1 MTTRVRFAPSPTGYL
16 HIGSARTA
24 LFNYLYARH
33 TGGKFLL
40 RIEDTDLARSTE
52 ESTRSILDGLAW
64 LELDQDE
71 EIVFQSDNADKHR
84 ATAKKL
90 LAEGKAYRDFTPK
103 AEPNDANVKDAIK
116 DRARANQ
123 GEKNL
128 RDNPYRDLTAEE
140 SNKRAAAGEPF
151 AIRLKVPD
159 VRTGSG
165 SDRVPAVLK
174 TSFEDAVYGL
184 QERDYAETEDLVLLR
199 SDGHPLYNL
208 AVVCDDIEMQIT
220 HVIRGQDHL
229 TNTHKQILIYEALGI
244 TPPTFA
250 HLPLIMAPNK
260 GKLSKRKHGEV
271 VSMTTYRDAGFLA
284 AAFRNF
290 LALLGWSAGEEKEIY
305 SLVELIET
313 FSLDGI
319 HRSNAVFNFT
329 ENDPRK
335 WTDDKAQWMNAEYIR
350 TMPIGELLPFV
361 KAELKSAKLWREE
374 YEEQLSVVSGQL
386 SEDADTLQ
394 KPARSKGEMIRTP
407 PSVSSPQISKS
418 SSDEMQKTAR
428 EQGRYIQ
435 PEIGSSEWFENT
447 INLIRQRF
455 FTLKDFSSQGRAY
468 FSEDY
473 DFDPAAIAKN
483 LTKFPELKTWLPE
496 LADRFEAEFGDS
508 VSSPHVSKGYGEAA
522 NWPPA
527 NAGGSDTFTE
537 ANIELVVKAFTE
549 EKGTKLGV
557 IMNGART
564 LITGVAVGPSMLSVF
579 EVIGLERIIMRLR
592 SHVAW
597 NS

>member
-1 MTTRVRFAPSPTGYL
+1 MITRVRFGPSPTGYL

-64 LELDQDE
+64 LELDHDE

-103 AEPNDANVKDAIK
+103 AAPSDANVKDAIK
-116 DRARANQ
+116 DRARAAQ
-123 GEKNL
+123 GEKNM
-128 RDNPYRDLTAEE
+128 RDNLYRDLSAAESDE
-140 SNKRAAAGEPF
+140 RAAAGEPF
-151 AIRLKVPD
+151 AIRLKVAE
-159 VRTGSG
+159 TG
-165 SDRVPAVLK
+165 K
-174 TSFEDAVYGL
+174 TSFEDAVYGI

-208 AVVCDDIEMQIT
+208 AVVCDDIEMAIT
-220 HVIRGQDHL
+220 HVIRGQDHI
-229 TNTHKQILIYEALGI
+229 TNTHKQVLIYEALGV

-305 SLVELIET
+305 SLDELVQK

-329 ENDPRK
+329 ENDPRR

-350 TMPIGELLPFV
+350 TMPVDELMPFV
-361 KAELKSAKLWREE
+361 KPELKAAKLWRDE
-374 YEEQLSVVSGQL
+374 YE
-386 SEDADTLQ
+386 DDDKA
-394 KPARSKGEMIRTP
+394 
-407 PSVSSPQISKS
+407 
-418 SSDEMQKTAR
+418 
-428 EQGRYIQ
+428 
-435 PEIGSSEWFENT
+435 WFENT

-473 DFDPAAIAKN
+473 DFDPAAIEKN
-483 LTKFPELKTWLPE
+483 LSKFPDIKTWLPE
-496 LADRFEAEFGDS
+496 LADRFETEFGEAES
-508 VSSPHVSKGYGEAA
+508 VSSSHVSKGSTA
-522 NWPPA
+522 
-527 NAGGSDTFTE
+527 FTE
-537 ANIELVVKAFTE
+537 ANIETVVKAFTE

-564 LITGVAVGPSMLSVF
+564 LLTGVAVGPSMLSVF
-579 EVIGLERIIMRLR
+579 ETLGKDRSIMRLR
-592 SHVAW
+592 SQVAW
-597 NS
+597 NQ